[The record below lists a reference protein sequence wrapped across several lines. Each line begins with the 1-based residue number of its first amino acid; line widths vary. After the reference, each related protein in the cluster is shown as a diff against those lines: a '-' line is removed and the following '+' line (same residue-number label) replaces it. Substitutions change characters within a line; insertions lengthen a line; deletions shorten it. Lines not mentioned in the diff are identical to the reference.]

1 VKFTRR
7 TILEEIAATLV
18 MAAAVLG
25 YLATHEQWNV
35 WLIGDSRRW
44 TTGLL
49 SVLAALMLA
58 LVARHIGAS
67 AAAVFAVVAA
77 MLAWLAVWTASLTPL
92 SLLALTIVL
101 VWATAVVRDLFVAP
115 HARMLTH

>member
-1 VKFTRR
+1 MRFTRR
-7 TILEEIAATLV
+7 TVLEEIAAALV
-18 MAAAVLG
+18 MAATVLG
-25 YLATHEQWNV
+25 YLTTHEHWNV

-44 TTGLL
+44 TAGLL

-67 AAAVFAVVAA
+67 ATAVFAVVAA
-77 MLAWLAVWTASLTPL
+77 VLAYLALWTASLTPL
-92 SLLALTIVL
+92 SLLALTILV

-115 HARMLTH
+115 HAPMPT